1 MALVG
6 DPAGEV
12 RPVLN
17 TARARLA
24 VVGVAAAGVLGV
36 LAVTGLQD
44 NLVYYRTPSEI
55 GGVSMGEDRVRL
67 GGLVQKGSVTRDSG
81 ALQFILTDGA
91 YDVAVTYDGK
101 APGVFREGQGA
112 IVEGTLKPGG
122 VFLADNV
129 LVKHDNEY
137 VDGSDQIYEPES

>member
-1 MALVG
+1 MAPVG
-6 DPAGEV
+6 DSTGEV
-12 RPVLN
+12 RPVLH

-44 NLVYYRTPSEI
+44 NLVYYRMPSEI
-55 GGVSMGEDRVRL
+55 DRASIEDDRVRL
-67 GGLVQKGSVTRDSG
+67 GGLVQEGSVTRESG

-91 YDVAVTYDGK
+91 YDVVVTYDGK

-112 IVEGTLKPGG
+112 IVEGTLDPQG

-137 VDGSDQIYEPES
+137 VDGSGQTYEPES

>member
-1 MALVG
+1 M
-6 DPAGEV
+6 
-12 RPVLN
+12 LN

-36 LAVTGLQD
+36 LGVTGLQD

-55 GGVSMGEDRVRL
+55 DAATTGDDRVRL
-67 GGLVQKGSVTRDSG
+67 GGLVQKGSVSRESG
-81 ALQFILTDGA
+81 TLQFVLTDGA

-101 APGVFREGQGA
+101 APGIFREGQGA
-112 IVEGTLKPGG
+112 IVEGTLDPQGA
-122 VFLADNV
+122 FLADNV

-137 VDGSDQIYEPES
+137 VDGSGQTYEPES